1 MLTACRT
8 PWAVPAQGLTLG
20 SRARCRHAREG
31 AFPDELTLEL
41 GQGPED
47 VEDQPATWPAGVDRL
62 GEAHERHPTS
72 LQVPDDLDEVLEGP
86 SEAVESPNHDGVP
99 RSSLGEQV
107 VQRRAGLELAAGPVD
122 EDPIDPS
129 SVQPDREEVQQ
140 AARQVPG
147 PKRST
152 QFTRWLVE
160 LLVSQIKFVQ
170 PAVPVPTPP
179 PRQTSQLHP
188 PPATRRR
195 HRLDHPRWL
204 ASHPTTHHLLTHPRP
219 PHPHDLRA
227 ERHRPS
233 AHRHAHG
240 GTSATTPALP
250 PDMQADRPSQ

>member
-1 MLTACRT
+1 M
-8 PWAVPAQGLTLG
+8 PAQGLTLG
-20 SRARCRHAREG
+20 SRARCRLAREG
-31 AFPDELTLEL
+31 AFPNELTFEL

-72 LQVPDDLDEVLEGP
+72 LQVPDALDEVLEGP

-99 RSSLGEQV
+99 RSNLGEQV
-107 VQRRAGLELAAGPVD
+107 VQRRAGLEIAAGPVD

-170 PAVPVPTPP
+170 PAVLVPTASSRQASRLRRRADPRRHVPLDEPPHRPSPGATTQGLVAPP
-179 PRQTSQLHP
+179 PRTPHSTTGDP
-188 PPATRRR
+188 TAPAARVTVAARVPTG
-195 HRLDHPRWL
+195 PR
-204 ASHPTTHHLLTHPRP
+204 
-219 PHPHDLRA
+219 
-227 ERHRPS
+227 
-233 AHRHAHG
+233 G
-240 GTSATTPALP
+240 
-250 PDMQADRPSQ
+250 